1 MPLDTGLL
9 YGEMFGAWI
18 LHFAIPFGVSML
30 VPFLF
35 PFVSGFSQ
43 LLIFLGVCAL
53 FSFIIHVCLLLFLQ
67 AASCGGVKEYGKV
80 FGGSALGT
88 LIFTGMIAIPTFIES
103 MRLLFSQL
111 FLNHYPLLTPELEVQ
126 MKSIVAAATG
136 ATCTAAAA
144 APATKL
150 GLSKPDFEIQT
161 FQEIAFGASYWGAF
175 GGAYGVGIGSFYSN
189 RCPPSTP

>member
-30 VPFLF
+30 VPMLF

-43 LLIFLGVCAL
+43 LLIFIGICAF

-67 AASCGGVKEYGKV
+67 AASCGGVKEYDKV
-80 FGGSALGT
+80 FGGSLLGT
-88 LIFTGMIAIPTFIES
+88 LIFSGMIAVPTFIES

-111 FLNHYPLLTPELEVQ
+111 LINHYPLLTPELEAH
-126 MKSIVAAATG
+126 MKSIMAAATG
-136 ATCTAAAA
+136 ATCSTP
-144 APATKL
+144 APAPPKL
-150 GLSKPDFEIQT
+150 GLSKTEYDIQT

-175 GGAYGVGIGSFYSN
+175 GGAYGLGIGSFFSN
-189 RCPPSTP
+189 RCPKE